1 MIHILCYL
9 HGGGSGREGRQLWSS
24 AWLLCLALGLT
35 CRSARLSVWSP
46 HPLCVVLVFS
56 LFITLLFSFSTSTP
70 LPLSS
75 APLLSLLCTSHT
87 FASPYSSSCYTVPPS
102 SSSSPES
109 GSALN
114 FSSQATCCLPEPK
127 NAATGGIDRGPGFW
141 HKEWNKSQK
150 KKTQNKDGKR
160 DNEPP
165 SVRLAGAFSQF

>member
-24 AWLLCLALGLT
+24 AWPLCLALGLT
-35 CRSARLSVWSP
+35 CQPARLSVWSP

-114 FSSQATCCLPEPK
+114 FSSQAACQSQRTLPPEASTEGPASDIK
-127 NAATGGIDRGPGFW
+127 SGI
-141 HKEWNKSQK
+141 KAK

>member
-1 MIHILCYL
+1 MEEAQAERVDSSDPLP
-9 HGGGSGREGRQLWSS
+9 GPS
-24 AWLLCLALGLT
+24 AWLWAWLAGPPACLSGALIL
-35 CRSARLSVWSP
+35 SA
-46 HPLCVVLVFS
+46 
-56 LFITLLFSFSTSTP
+56 LFSSSLCSLRSCFFFSTSTP

-75 APLLSLLCTSHT
+75 APLLSRLCTSHT

-141 HKEWNKSQK
+141 HKEWNKSPK
-150 KKTQNKDGKR
+150 KRQT
-160 DNEPP
+160 E
-165 SVRLAGAFSQF
+165 